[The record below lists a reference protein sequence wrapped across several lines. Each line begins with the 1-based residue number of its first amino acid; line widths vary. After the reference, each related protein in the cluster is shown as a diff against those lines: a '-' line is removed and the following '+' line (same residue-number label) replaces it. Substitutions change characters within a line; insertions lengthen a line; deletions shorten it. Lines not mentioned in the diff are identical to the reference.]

1 MKIVAL
7 IDQEAFHPEDPQL
20 SGATEAICREM
31 EFHVVEALRLLGH
44 EVEVLPFG
52 PDVEQTIRRLRD
64 ISPGLV
70 FNLTEHFRGDRRMD
84 ASIAGLLDLL
94 GIPYTGTGPDGMI
107 LCRDKATC
115 KRILG
120 HHHIRV
126 PAFATVPRGR
136 RRCPR
141 QVGFPMVVK
150 PQYED
155 GSDGISLASL
165 VHNEQQ
171 AYERIALIHN
181 RLSQP
186 AICEQFVSGREI
198 YVGIIGNRRLYTF
211 PPRELFFG
219 RSGGEGPLIATA
231 RVKRDA
237 AYRRKWQITYGN
249 ADLSHAL
256 MQQVQRISKRIYR
269 ILYLRDYGRI
279 DLRIADTGE
288 IVFLEANPNP
298 DLSYGEDL
306 AEAAQQ
312 AGIEHPELVRR
323 IVNLALS
330 RYAES

>member
-1 MKIVAL
+1 MKIAVL
-7 IDQEAFHPEDPQL
+7 IDLEAFHPEDPDL
-20 SGATEAICREM
+20 TGATDAICREM

-44 EVEVLPFG
+44 TVEVLPFG
-52 PDVEQTIRRLRD
+52 PDVQETISRLRRLAPD
-64 ISPGLV
+64 LV

-84 ASIAGLLDLL
+84 ACIAGLLDLL
-94 GIPYTGTGPDGMI
+94 GIPYTGSGPDGLL

-126 PAFATVPRGR
+126 PPFATVSPGR
-136 RRCPR
+136 TRCPR
-141 QVGFPMVVK
+141 HIGFPMVVK

-165 VHNEQQ
+165 VSNEQQ
-171 AYERIALIHN
+171 AAERIRMIHH

-186 AICEQFVSGREI
+186 AICEQFVKGREI
-198 YVGIIGNRRLYTF
+198 YVGIIGNQRLHAF

-219 RSGGEGPLIATA
+219 RTDGDGPLIATA

-237 AYRRKWQITYGN
+237 EYRRKWQITYGH
-249 ADLSHAL
+249 ADLSPPL
-256 MQQVQRISKRIYR
+256 LKQVLRISKRIYR
-269 ILYLRDYGRI
+269 ILRLRDYGRI
-279 DLRIADTGE
+279 DLRITHTGE

-312 AGIEHPELVRR
+312 EGLEHTELVRR
-323 IVNLALS
+323 IVKLALA
-330 RYAES
+330 RYQR